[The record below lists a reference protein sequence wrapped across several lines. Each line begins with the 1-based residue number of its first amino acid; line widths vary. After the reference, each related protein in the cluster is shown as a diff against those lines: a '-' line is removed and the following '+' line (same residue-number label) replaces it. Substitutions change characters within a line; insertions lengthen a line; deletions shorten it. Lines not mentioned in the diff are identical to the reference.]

1 MTFQSHLIRSVSTML
16 EECAALTAGTRLFIS
31 TLLLQDDPGWK
42 VQPRISCFDP
52 PELLD

>member
-1 MTFQSHLIRSVSTML
+1 MTLLSHLARSVSTML

-31 TLLLQDDPGWK
+31 MLLLQDDPWWK
-42 VQPRISCFDP
+42 VQPRVGCFDP